1 MRLTAS
7 SKEIIGQGVNDR
19 GTAADPVDWRPSPSP
34 VGGRSLAF
42 GKGIRTVCLERIWTR
57 PLIERVLLPHRHD
70 FHTASASPSWG
81 RFSGWGG

>member
-34 VGGRSLAF
+34 VGGRFF
-42 GKGIRTVCLERIWTR
+42 GVREG
-57 PLIERVLLPHRHD
+57 D
-70 FHTASASPSWG
+70 
-81 RFSGWGG
+81 